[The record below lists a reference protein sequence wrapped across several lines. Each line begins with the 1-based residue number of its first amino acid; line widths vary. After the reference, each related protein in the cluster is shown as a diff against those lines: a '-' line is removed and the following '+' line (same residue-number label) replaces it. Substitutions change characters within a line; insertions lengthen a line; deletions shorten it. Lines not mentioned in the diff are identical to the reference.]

1 MAGVGMKFD
10 KRFFFD
16 RKAVADIVGKK
27 AAKNL
32 SKAGAFVRTKA
43 RQSMRRR
50 KKASSPGSPPSAHS
64 KDATA
69 SLKNIQFAFDPSRLS
84 LVVGPMLLNGSQGA
98 PVPGMNEHGGS
109 RNTTQWR
116 WKPLVFFRRNQD
128 ILKSGRIG
136 TENDW
141 RIVSKKRAKIIKRSA
156 RGAPLFEFREAAV
169 HYPKRPFMGPALIAE
184 APKFPSLF
192 GRSA

>member
-50 KKASSPGSPPSAHS
+50 KKASAPGSPPSAHS
-64 KDATA
+64 KDAKAT
-69 SLKNIQFAFDPSRLS
+69 LKNIQFAFDPARLS
-84 LVVGPMLLNGSQGA
+84 IFVGPELLNVKYPV
-98 PVPGMNEHGGS
+98 PVPGLLERGGTTTLNQSRIIPREFLRIGLHRSIKKEKNE
-109 RNTTQWR
+109 WR
-116 WKPLVFFRRNQD
+116 TVSQ
-128 ILKSGRIG
+128 GRINIRNRRQTRNG
-136 TENDW
+136 
-141 RIVSKKRAKIIKRSA
+141 K
-156 RGAPLFEFREAAV
+156 PFFEFRKVQATYAA
-169 HYPKRPFMGPALIAE
+169 RPFMGPALVAE